1 MDVVRDLYHVLHS
14 SCLEGAMQ
22 RECLRHTRAFSSPSL
37 FISITFTSIK
47 GPRFIPSPSFLYFL
61 SFIRIRWVFVVNF
74 QRLFD
79 SKTFAPWT
87 EWPSK
92 IFFRIPGFRPSF
104 PAPRIPHNIGLKS
117 PAKDPWRG
125 VYWFNPKQNP
135 VNKSVEKE
143 ASGCCLVVGRLTDF
157 DVLFRQS
164 TGNAL
169 YLVMNNKVMRIS
181 YIYWKEKTL
190 VMI

>member
-1 MDVVRDLYHVLHS
+1 MS
-14 SCLEGAMQ
+14 SAYSCVF
-22 RECLRHTRAFSSPSL
+22 FSFPFYFNYIYIHKRSKIYPFSLPSL
-37 FISITFTSIK
+37 FSLFHPNPLGFRRQLPETFRLKDLRSLDRVT
-47 GPRFIPSPSFLYFL
+47 PR
-61 SFIRIRWVFVVNF
+61 
-74 QRLFD
+74 
-79 SKTFAPWT
+79 
-87 EWPSK
+87 

-157 DVLFRQS
+157 DVLFWQS

-169 YLVMNNKVMRIS
+169 YLVMNNKVMQIS